1 MREGVVIDCGRHAS
15 GSTRKDD
22 EDWWLDLYVMLSRAT
37 RLDDLLLLRPPEL
50 EFFLNGPPKSLKK
63 QLAMFARRT
72 AGCRKKAA
80 ELADELGLGHLLQ
93 R

>member
-1 MREGVVIDCGRHAS
+1 MREGVVIDCGRHES

-50 EFFLNGPPKSLKK
+50 EFFLTGPPKSLKK

-80 ELADELGLGHLLQ
+80 QLAGELGLGHLL
-93 R
+93 RR